1 MQDLTDFLETMILSS
16 NVMDKKYRDGVP
28 NTVQFVASG
37 EASDLEASQTKKAPR
52 KRKSKKLKP
61 GKNGLYPD
69 EVPYIGRWWQAYVSD
84 SELSA
89 PGDTRETIIRRRIA
103 SLRERETQ
111 LQTIVILERLALQA
125 LLPPLEPGNN
135 EFPLAG
141 SHGDPESTVTIIPKT
156 PKGCKE
162 LAGLIDIHIDR
173 LCIWQS
179 VAEETKS
186 VPDKIKTSVEA
197 TDTRAPSQQKQS
209 TSLRDFCVDVIAP
222 L

>member
-1 MQDLTDFLETMILSS
+1 MQDLTNFLETLVLST

-28 NTVQFVASG
+28 STVQAVAFG
-37 EASDLEASQTKKAPR
+37 EASDLEASQVNKAPR
-52 KRKSKKLKP
+52 KSRSKKIKP

-69 EVPYIGRWWQAYVSD
+69 EDSYIGRWWQAYASD
-84 SELSA
+84 SEPPA
-89 PGDTRETIIRRRIA
+89 PGDTREAIIRRRIA

-125 LLPPLEPGNN
+125 LLLSSKTGDSDLPLSNSVDD
-135 EFPLAG
+135 LVT
-141 SHGDPESTVTIIPKT
+141 TVADNRQTTKSR
-156 PKGCKE
+156 KE

-186 VPDKIKTSVEA
+186 ITDKLEVSAEA
-197 TDTRAPSQQKQS
+197 TDMRVSSQKKQIS
-209 TSLRDFCVDVIAP
+209 PLRDFCVDVIAP